1 MSALVAGGCNI
12 AIGGQG
18 QSGCMRPVC
27 CRSLSELQISVRT
40 KLKDAAIL
48 SLLGLVKEVLP
59 SRDSCWVA
67 SAIGAGASLSPG
79 EGRTALQAIVLPR
92 IRRSSNGSSG
102 SSAATAALN
111 QLPKRGSSSSNKQ

>member
-1 MSALVAGGCNI
+1 M
-12 AIGGQG
+12 Q
-18 QSGCMRPVC
+18 PVC
-27 CRSLSELQISVRT
+27 CRSLSELQISIRT
-40 KLKDAAIL
+40 KVKDAAFL
-48 SLLGLVKEVLP
+48 PLLGLVKEVLP
-59 SRDSCWVA
+59 NRDSCWVA

-92 IRRSSNGSSG
+92 IRRSSNRSSSSSSG